1 MHTPRPGVVQVEL
14 DMLFKEDE
22 YQTMVDEYVT
32 LSIVNIIFKF

>member
-1 MHTPRPGVVQVEL
+1 MHTPEPGVVQVEL

-32 LSIVNIIFKF
+32 LNC